1 MRIKRKRDIR
11 ISDRVKVSFI
21 SLMIIVGDADE
32 QRHSEKNG
40 DSNDIDYDSDQA
52 DRIRAMKKG
61 A

>member
-1 MRIKRKRDIR
+1 
-11 ISDRVKVSFI
+11 
-21 SLMIIVGDADE
+21 MIIVGDANE
-32 QRHSEKNG
+32 QRHSEKNA

>member
-1 MRIKRKRDIR
+1 MRIKIKRDIR
-11 ISDRVKVSFI
+11 ISDRVKVCFI
-21 SLMIIVGDADE
+21 SLMIIVGEADE
-32 QRHSEKNG
+32 QRHSEKNA